1 LSIFVVEK
9 INNEIMNATA
19 IAHIDISRPS
29 GRKIVREIESRRAIK
44 MEYPKPAEITEQKW
58 VSHEDFWGE
67 MEQKLNAHYGTN
79 YKLNL

>member
-1 LSIFVVEK
+1 
-9 INNEIMNATA
+9 MNATA

-29 GRKIVREIESRRAIK
+29 GRKIVREIENRRAVK
-44 MEYPKPAEITEQKW
+44 VESPMAEMAEQKW